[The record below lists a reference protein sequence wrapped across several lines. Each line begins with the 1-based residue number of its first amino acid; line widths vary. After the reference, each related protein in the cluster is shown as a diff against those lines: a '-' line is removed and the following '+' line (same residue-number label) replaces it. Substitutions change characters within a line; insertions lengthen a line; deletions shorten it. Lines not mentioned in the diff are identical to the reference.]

1 MDVYTKTMLKK
12 IVVSRYSRRMQS
24 ELKLLMMWQTSLTS
38 WESMHFADLTK
49 EEFKAARNGLKIP
62 ICKPKITSFRYENVT
77 VVPTTMDWRTK
88 GSVTP
93 IKDQGQCGSCW
104 AFSAIAPTEGI
115 TKLSTGKLIS
125 LSEQELVDCD
135 RKSEDQGCEG
145 GYMEDAFKFIV
156 KNKGIT
162 TETTY
167 PYKAADGKRNTK
179 KESSRVA
186 DIKGY
191 EKVPKNNEKSL
202 INAVANQPISV
213 SIDAS
218 HKNI

>member
-1 MDVYTKTMLKK
+1 
-12 IVVSRYSRRMQS
+12 
-24 ELKLLMMWQTSLTS
+24 
-38 WESMHFADLTK
+38 
-49 EEFKAARNGLKIP
+49 
-62 ICKPKITSFRYENVT
+62 
-77 VVPTTMDWRTK
+77 MDWRTK